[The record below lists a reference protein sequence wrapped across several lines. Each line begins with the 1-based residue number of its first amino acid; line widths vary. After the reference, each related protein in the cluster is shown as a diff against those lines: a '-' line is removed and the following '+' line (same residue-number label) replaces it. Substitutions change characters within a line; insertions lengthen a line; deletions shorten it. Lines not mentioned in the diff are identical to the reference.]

1 VSNANLLSIKSLSVS
16 FGGLK
21 ALSNINLDLHANEVV
36 GLIGPNGAG
45 KTTLFNALSGLV
57 DVEAGTL
64 EINNKPHKWPK
75 PYGLVD
81 LGISRTL
88 QGVGLFPELTV
99 LENVMVGDSKSSKS
113 GLISS
118 ALGLNGKDEAKL
130 KARAMTALERV
141 YASGIADQRADS
153 LPYPVTKR
161 VAIARA
167 LVSEPKI
174 LLLDEP
180 AGGLG
185 AQDIE
190 WMNSLIHNLST
201 QCSVILVEHHMD
213 VVMSVCN
220 RLYVLN
226 FGEVIASGEV
236 EKVRRDPAVCD
247 ILWPRIGN
255 ISTTSSVALATSFL
269 SFRHNPASAKFSFTL
284 NSAITDL
291 PSETCIIPVRAK
303 SSARLPSIELP
314 FQVALPDLLSLSPER
329 VRSNVVL
336 PAPFAPITAA
346 N

>member
-1 VSNANLLSIKSLSVS
+1 VSNANLLSVKSLSVS

-21 ALSNINLDLHANEVV
+21 ALSNVNLDLHANEVV

-45 KTTLFNALSGLV
+45 KTTLFNALSGLA
-57 DVEAGTL
+57 DVESGSL
-64 EINNKPHKWPK
+64 EINGKSHKWPK
-75 PYGLVD
+75 PYQLID

-99 LENVMVGDSKSSKS
+99 LENVMIGDNKSAKT

-118 ALGLNGKDEAKL
+118 ALGVSGKDEAKL
-130 KARAMTALERV
+130 KQRAMTALERV
-141 YASGIADQRADS
+141 YASGIADRRADS

-190 WMNSLIHNLST
+190 WMNSLIHNLAA

-213 VVMSVCN
+213 VVMNVCD

-226 FGEVIASGEV
+226 FGEVIASGDV
-236 EKVRRDPAVCD
+236 ETVRRDPAV
-247 ILWPRIGN
+247 
-255 ISTTSSVALATSFL
+255 VAAYLGV
-269 SFRHNPASAKFSFTL
+269 N
-284 NSAITDL
+284 N
-291 PSETCIIPVRAK
+291 
-303 SSARLPSIELP
+303 
-314 FQVALPDLLSLSPER
+314 
-329 VRSNVVL
+329 
-336 PAPFAPITAA
+336 
-346 N
+346 

>member
-1 VSNANLLSIKSLSVS
+1 MSNSNLLSIKSLSVS

-21 ALSNINLDLHANEVV
+21 ALSNVNLELHRNEIL

-45 KTTLFNALSGLV
+45 KTTLFNALSGLT
-57 DVEAGTL
+57 DVESGSL
-64 EINNKPHKWPK
+64 EINGKSHKWPK
-75 PYGLVD
+75 PYQLID

-99 LENVMVGDSKSSKS
+99 LENVMIGDNKSAKS

-118 ALGLNGKDEAKL
+118 ALGLSGKDEAKL
-130 KARAMTALERV
+130 KQRGMTALERV
-141 YASGIADQRADS
+141 YASGIADRRADS

-167 LVSEPKI
+167 LVSEPNI

-190 WMNSLIHNLST
+190 WMNSLIHNLAA

-213 VVMSVCN
+213 VVMSVCD

-226 FGEVIASGEV
+226 FGEVIASGDV
-236 EKVRRDPAVCD
+236 ETVRRDPAV
-247 ILWPRIGN
+247 
-255 ISTTSSVALATSFL
+255 VAAYLGV
-269 SFRHNPASAKFSFTL
+269 
-284 NSAITDL
+284 NS
-291 PSETCIIPVRAK
+291 
-303 SSARLPSIELP
+303 
-314 FQVALPDLLSLSPER
+314 
-329 VRSNVVL
+329 
-336 PAPFAPITAA
+336 
-346 N
+346 

>member
-1 VSNANLLSIKSLSVS
+1 VSNANLLSVKSLSVS

-21 ALSNINLDLHANEVV
+21 ALSNVNLELHANEVV

-45 KTTLFNALSGLV
+45 KTTLFNALSGLA
-57 DVEAGTL
+57 DVESGSL
-64 EINNKPHKWPK
+64 EINGKSHKWPK
-75 PYGLVD
+75 PYQLID

-99 LENVMVGDSKSSKS
+99 LENVMIGDNKSAKS

-118 ALGLNGKDEAKL
+118 ALGLSGKDEAKL
-130 KARAMTALERV
+130 KQRAMSALERV
-141 YASGIADQRADS
+141 YASGIADRRADS

-190 WMNSLIHNLST
+190 WMNSLIHNLAA

-213 VVMSVCN
+213 VVMSVCD

-226 FGEVIASGEV
+226 FGEVIASGDV
-236 EKVRRDPAVCD
+236 ETVRRDPAV
-247 ILWPRIGN
+247 
-255 ISTTSSVALATSFL
+255 VAAYLGV
-269 SFRHNPASAKFSFTL
+269 N
-284 NSAITDL
+284 N
-291 PSETCIIPVRAK
+291 
-303 SSARLPSIELP
+303 
-314 FQVALPDLLSLSPER
+314 
-329 VRSNVVL
+329 
-336 PAPFAPITAA
+336 
-346 N
+346 